1 MKQFLKDNL
10 TEDNFMFYFFRNY
23 NDRNLTNILLNK
35 IIKYYHG
42 KTNSSNIGKFS
53 IAGQLFNKIPIKKNG
68 SNLSNQSEYSS
79 IVNLKK
85 KSNIS
90 VLINSNDSVNNKK
103 KKQSIEDII
112 NNEYNYEK
120 ATDDIDGYNYH
131 KVIRPKTTKLTTNKR
146 IVQHLYEP
154 SLEKTK
160 YLRDLYHGLNNI
172 KIPILKEN

>member
-1 MKQFLKDNL
+1 MIRL
-10 TEDNFMFYFFRNY
+10 
-23 NDRNLTNILLNK
+23 
-35 IIKYYHG
+35 II
-42 KTNSSNIGKFS
+42 
-53 IAGQLFNKIPIKKNG
+53 
-68 SNLSNQSEYSS
+68 
-79 IVNLKK
+79 
-85 KSNIS
+85 
-90 VLINSNDSVNNKK
+90 KK

-154 SLEKTK
+154 SLQKTK

-172 KIPILKEN
+172 KFSNSKRKLNNRYIIKTWNNIDNLGNQFYIYNNKSKICLFYFF